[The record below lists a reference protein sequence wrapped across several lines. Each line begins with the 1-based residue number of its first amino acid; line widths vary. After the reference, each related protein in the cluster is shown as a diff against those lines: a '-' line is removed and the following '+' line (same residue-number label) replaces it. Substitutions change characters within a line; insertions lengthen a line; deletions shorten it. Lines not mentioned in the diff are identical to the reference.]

1 MRLRNDLIKAIEKDL
16 DIYEGCYFSSIQGHK
31 FFILERV
38 GNKGALN
45 KLTEIIIY
53 QTEPNLYTIEHEG
66 KIYKGLYKKYKL
78 FPALKQIREQYN
90 NNKNIYFNREL
101 KEVK

>member
-1 MRLRNDLIKAIEKDL
+1 MRLRSDLIKAIEKDF

-31 FFILERV
+31 FFILERL
-38 GNKGALN
+38 GGGALN
-45 KLTEIIIY
+45 KITELIIY

-66 KIYKGLYKKYKL
+66 KLYKDLYKKYKL

-90 NNKNIYFNREL
+90 NKNIYFNREL